1 MKNIS
6 TDSLRTLVTVV
17 EVGGFAKAGELL
29 GLSQPAVSLQIK
41 RLEDMLGHKLFKKQ
55 GQRQVLNQYGELL
68 MPLAKQMLQQNDAI
82 LQQFTSENVT
92 GKVRLGIP
100 SEFAARILPSIIGDF
115 VALYPD
121 VSLEVRS
128 RLSKHLLSVS
138 RQDQFDLVLALNEE
152 LESAKFPIFMQDQL
166 VWVGDLNLAQ
176 NDVVTLVT
184 APEGCIY
191 RRRAIEALQSAG
203 IKYRIAYSN
212 ADLTGLTAA
221 LKEGL
226 GITVLAK
233 STVPNELNYQLQ
245 TKDLPEL
252 GQIGISCI
260 GSVTPLFK
268 HHLRVG
274 ICLSFFMVH
283 QHTNTRPFAG
293 VWAK

>member
-6 TDSLRTLVTVV
+6 TDGLRTLITVV

-68 MPLAKQMLQQNDAI
+68 LPMAKQMLLQNDSI
-82 LQQFTSENVT
+82 LQLFTKENVT

-115 VALYPD
+115 IALYPD
-121 VSLEVRS
+121 VSLEVKS

-138 RQDQFDLVLALNEE
+138 REDQFDLVLALNEDLNSE
-152 LESAKFPIFMQDQL
+152 KFPVFMQDQL
-166 VWVGDLNLAQ
+166 VWVGDLSLAQ

-191 RRRAIEALQSAG
+191 RRRAIEALQMAG
-203 IKYRIAYSN
+203 IKYRISYSN

-233 STVPNELNYQLQ
+233 STVPNELNSQLK
-245 TKDLPEL
+245 TKHLPEL
-252 GQIGISCI
+252 GRIGISLI
-260 GSVTPLFK
+260 NRAEHPDHAVAKLAEFIA
-268 HHLRVG
+268 LR
-274 ICLSFFMVH
+274 L
-283 QHTNTRPFAG
+283 T
-293 VWAK
+293 

>member
-29 GLSQPAVSLQIK
+29 GLSQPAVSSQIK

-121 VSLEVRS
+121 VSLEERS

-138 RQDQFDLVLALNEE
+138 RQDQFDLVLSLNEE

-203 IKYRIAYSN
+203 I
-212 ADLTGLTAA
+212 
-221 LKEGL
+221 
-226 GITVLAK
+226 
-233 STVPNELNYQLQ
+233 
-245 TKDLPEL
+245 
-252 GQIGISCI
+252 
-260 GSVTPLFK
+260 
-268 HHLRVG
+268 
-274 ICLSFFMVH
+274 
-283 QHTNTRPFAG
+283 
-293 VWAK
+293 

>member
-6 TDSLRTLVTVV
+6 TDGLRTLITVV

-68 MPLAKQMLQQNDAI
+68 LPMAKHMLLQNDSI
-82 LQQFTSENVT
+82 LQLFTKENVT

-115 VALYPD
+115 IALYPD
-121 VSLEVRS
+121 VSLEVKS

-138 RQDQFDLVLALNEE
+138 REDQFDLVLALNEDLNSE
-152 LESAKFPIFMQDQL
+152 KFPVFMQDQL
-166 VWVGDLNLAQ
+166 VWVGDLSLAQ
-176 NDVVTLVT
+176 NEVVTLVT

-191 RRRAIEALQSAG
+191 RRRAIEALQMAG
-203 IKYRIAYSN
+203 IKYRISYSN

-233 STVPNELNYQLQ
+233 STVPHELNYQLH
-245 TKDLPEL
+245 TKHLPEL
-252 GQIGISCI
+252 GRIGISLI
-260 GSVTPLFK
+260 NRVEHPEHAVAKLAEFIS
-268 HHLRVG
+268 LR
-274 ICLSFFMVH
+274 LS
-283 QHTNTRPFAG
+283 
-293 VWAK
+293 

>member
-152 LESAKFPIFMQDQL
+152 LESANFPIFMQDQL

-252 GQIGISCI
+252 GQIGISLI
-260 GSVTPLFK
+260 KRTDDPGTAVDKLAEFIA
-268 HHLRVG
+268 LR
-274 ICLSFFMVH
+274 L
-283 QHTNTRPFAG
+283 T
-293 VWAK
+293 